1 VPRTF
6 LLWLSVAVLLLA
18 GFQSAAMGQN
28 GGEACPP
35 LDDTF
40 IHFQY
45 ASRMA
50 EGELYTFQEGAA
62 PSSGSTSLLWS
73 AWLAVGVRLG
83 LGETALFG
91 WALASGAVLA
101 ALAVWHT
108 ERWLTRVSDRRTGT
122 AGATA
127 LLLCGAWLWGAFSG
141 MEIALFSAA
150 IAGVLDLG
158 FRPGPASQR
167 GALAWACVLAL
178 VRPEGALL
186 VGVFFFARLVF
197 ARVRGASRIG
207 AMRSV
212 APWLLPLALGT
223 VQPALNLALTGQLAS
238 SSALAKYNPRS
249 PGPSE
254 TVLTDFIQEVVAG
267 AFMRHYLG
275 PLGLIGLV
283 CFAIGLAAL
292 HLRDRGAERTG
303 LGAAAGLAWAVP
315 ILFLGL
321 FLPITW
327 THYRYVMPYLVVYVP
342 VGILGAAM
350 VDRAVARLRGP
361 EVAPTPF
368 VVGALLA
375 LWAFTVPTWA
385 DRYAKNTVDI
395 ASQHVNQARWVA
407 AKLRPDAVVAAN
419 DIGALAW
426 FGQRRVVDLEGI
438 ASVDLLADTLAGEG
452 AVFSR
457 LLREPPTALLVFP
470 GWFPSSFQ
478 SGAFVPVRHAR
489 LAERS
494 VSGGDDLVLATL
506 DVELARSGER
516 EPEGTG
522 QVIDSLDV
530 GDRLDEEA
538 HAWSQADAP
547 RPAARANTVL
557 SGRYVGGPRL
567 LDTARRL
574 EGSASFRMK
583 RGNTSAELVARFGPS
598 EGAATLEV
606 RLDGTPAGLWQ
617 VPAVEKKDWV
627 DVRLLL
633 PEGASSV
640 SISIHPVD
648 LTTGPQGGWHLA
660 RVWTTEAVGDSP

>member
-1 VPRTF
+1 M
-6 LLWLSVAVLLLA
+6 LWLCVTVLLLA
-18 GFQSAAMGQN
+18 AFQTAALGQN
-28 GGEACPP
+28 GGEPCPP

-50 EGELYTFQEGAA
+50 EGELYTFQKGAA

-83 LGETALFG
+83 LGGMGLFG

-108 ERWLTRVSDRRTGT
+108 ERWLTRVSDRGTGI
-122 AGATA
+122 AGASA
-127 LLLCGAWLWGAFSG
+127 LLLSGAWLWGAFSG
-141 MEIALFSAA
+141 MEIALYSAA

-167 GALAWACVLAL
+167 GAVAWASVLAL

-186 VGVFFFARLVF
+186 VGVFCFARLVF
-197 ARVRGASRIG
+197 ARVRGASRLG

-212 APWLLPLALGT
+212 APWLFPLALGT
-223 VQPALNLALTGQLAS
+223 VQPALNLALTGHLAS

-254 TVLTDFIQEVVAG
+254 TVITDFIQEIVAS

-283 CFAIGLAAL
+283 GFAIGLAAL

-361 EVAPTPF
+361 EVPPAPF
-368 VVGALLA
+368 AVGALLA
-375 LWAFTVPTWA
+375 LWALTVPTWA

-407 AKLRPDAVVAAN
+407 ANLRPDAVVAAN

-426 FGQRRVVDLEGI
+426 LGQRRVVDLEGI
-438 ASVDLLADTLAGEG
+438 ASIDRLPDALAGEG

-457 LLREPPTALLVFP
+457 LVRDPPTALLVFP
-470 GWFPSSFQ
+470 GWFVTSFQ
-478 SGAFVPVRHAR
+478 SGAFVPQRHAR
-489 LAERS
+489 LTKRT

-506 DVELARSGER
+506 DVELARSGDR

-522 QVIDSLDV
+522 QVFDSLDV

-538 HAWSQADAP
+538 HDWSQADAP

-557 SGRYVGGPRL
+557 SGRYAGGRTL

-574 EGSASFRMK
+574 QGSAAFRMK
-583 RGNTSAELVARFGPS
+583 RGNAPAELVARFGPS
-598 EGAATLEV
+598 EGAATLGV
-606 RLDGTPAGLWQ
+606 RLDGTAVGRWQ
-617 VPAVEKKDWV
+617 VPAVENNNWV
-627 DVRLLL
+627 EVRLPL
-633 PEGASSV
+633 PETRPEIV
-640 SISIHPVD
+640 VSIHPVD

-660 RVWTTEAVGDSP
+660 RVWTTEAVLESP